1 VQQAGDV
8 PGAKQVLAD
17 MQAAGVP
24 PNTVTYTI
32 LMDRLVA
39 TDDLKVMHPNALCQ
53 WLHQFFT
60 FGRVQLDVS

>member
-1 VQQAGDV
+1 M

-24 PNTVTYTI
+24 PNAVTYTI

-39 TDDLKVMHPNALCQ
+39 TDDLKVMHSNVLCQ

-60 FGRVQLDVS
+60 FGRV

>member
-1 VQQAGDV
+1 M

-24 PNTVTYTI
+24 PNAVTYTI

-39 TDDLKVMHPNALCQ
+39 TDDLKVIQPPNEQ
-53 WLHQFFT
+53 
-60 FGRVQLDVS
+60 G

>member
-1 VQQAGDV
+1 M

-24 PNTVTYTI
+24 PNAVTYTI

-39 TDDLKVMHPNALCQ
+39 TDDLKVMRADRQLHMLIRVLCQ
-53 WLHQFFT
+53 L
-60 FGRVQLDVS
+60 GRIPLFECG